1 MQMRPGH
8 SGSYL
13 IAANRMTPLPD
24 GWSGGVPGDYARE
37 GNPINNLLNAAPD
50 YPNPERP
57 EEPEP
62 PPPQPEEPGP
72 QPPGPEIPPLWPE
85 EPHLPPPDPEP
96 GPRPDPLPA
105 PSGPGYS
112 V

>member
-37 GNPINNLLNAAPD
+37 GNPINNQSRKARRTGAAATATRGTRTSATRPGDPSSVAGGAAPSAT
-50 YPNPERP
+50 R
-57 EEPEP
+57 
-62 PPPQPEEPGP
+62 
-72 QPPGPEIPPLWPE
+72 
-85 EPHLPPPDPEP
+85 
-96 GPRPDPLPA
+96 
-105 PSGPGYS
+105 S
-112 V
+112 